1 MSFAKVN
8 EKLSADLATAT
19 QKLQETLQ
27 KLHDLEAE
35 KLIQSSQIAAL
46 ETERLQLIGEKEEL
60 MDVFDQGDQ
69 KQLRDL
75 KERCCQLR

>member
-1 MSFAKVN
+1 MN

-19 QKLQETLQ
+19 ERLQETLQ
-27 KLHDLEAE
+27 KLHVLEAD
-35 KLIQSSQIAAL
+35 KLMQTNQIAVL

-69 KQLRDL
+69 KELRDL
-75 KERCCQLR
+75 KDRCCQLR

>member
-1 MSFAKVN
+1 MN

-19 QKLQETLQ
+19 ERLQNTLQ
-27 KLHDLEAE
+27 QLHELEAE
-35 KLIQSSQIAAL
+35 KLIQTNQIAAL

-69 KQLRDL
+69 KELRDL
-75 KERCCQLR
+75 TERCRQLR